1 MEKHKKT
8 TVCFTVIFLTLLVFS
23 LLSCKAVPLPVLL
36 QIAFDPDQLFVS
48 NQENFDIVINCD
60 QVLDCIEYRKDFGEY
75 QEAFLEIHQRD
86 TYTFTIELW
95 PGYNYLQIRGIRGE
109 DVSNELSCSISF
121 DAGLFPPMEYVGVLG
136 QQEITAPFDIV
147 FSEAEQTVFVLSLSP
162 ETDWNSERE
171 YATAVALYQT
181 SCSTN
186 TKQIKDDLVGSL
198 SVLPGQDGGAI
209 LLDATQTAELVRYFQ
224 SRHYNSNGETT
235 GEGTPITSS
244 VGEPVNGQSGVAYYL
259 ANPSESLLQML
270 VKKPER
276 GTPAIE
282 TVKLNEG
289 GDVTEI
295 SVPLST
301 LAFEYNSQ
309 LTSTTYDQILCLTNE
324 ALGVLQQN
332 ATITPIATLPL
343 TITAGAIKAKTVYF
357 AGKTIYAVYCV
368 YGCFVF
374 DEDGTLLYHIDFKPL
389 PVNQRNGVDNETTYD
404 LAIDDDG
411 YFYLIRNDQPGIQC
425 WRPVS

>member
-1 MEKHKKT
+1 
-8 TVCFTVIFLTLLVFS
+8 
-23 LLSCKAVPLPVLL
+23 
-36 QIAFDPDQLFVS
+36 
-48 NQENFDIVINCD
+48 
-60 QVLDCIEYRKDFGEY
+60 
-75 QEAFLEIHQRD
+75 
-86 TYTFTIELW
+86 
-95 PGYNYLQIRGIRGE
+95 
-109 DVSNELSCSISF
+109 
-121 DAGLFPPMEYVGVLG
+121 
-136 QQEITAPFDIV
+136 
-147 FSEAEQTVFVLSLSP
+147 
-162 ETDWNSERE
+162 
-171 YATAVALYQT
+171 
-181 SCSTN
+181 
-186 TKQIKDDLVGSL
+186 
-198 SVLPGQDGGAI
+198 
-209 LLDATQTAELVRYFQ
+209 
-224 SRHYNSNGETT
+224 
-235 GEGTPITSS
+235 
-244 VGEPVNGQSGVAYYL
+244 
-259 ANPSESLLQML
+259 ML